1 MNAFLYIF
9 FVITGEIK
17 MKKLNRIIKMDSYD
31 AVSFFNGLVFFAPV
45 SLLVRTQAG
54 VSQSMFF
61 LLQALLSVI
70 TFLGEIPTGFLTD
83 RIGYKRS
90 LVLSQGLLLLARFLL
105 FVSFICKSPVLFSV
119 EAIVEGL
126 SYCFVSGT
134 DSAYVYEVYG
144 TKNYLS
150 KMTHASNCGTAGF
163 LISTV
168 VYVVIYHVFNIEGLL
183 LSTIATSMAAAVF
196 SFKLKKE
203 PSKVIGQKEPQ
214 NKTTSYTEND
224 QDNKNMENCHPLK
237 RLFSTMKHPK
247 ALLFA
252 VELSVFQ
259 VSWLLINFFYVE
271 KLETCGISVEW
282 MSAVIL
288 GYSAVEML
296 AEPIIRKIGNAFSN
310 TWAFVFEVASGIGF
324 LLFGFI
330 SHKILVVA
338 LMLILPLLLKLP
350 EYFVM
355 EQENVLV
362 DMLGADTQRAAAL
375 SLLNMGVSIIEI
387 FALFASAALTAVGIS
402 WCFFGVGILLI
413 IAMLCL
419 TATN

>member
-1 MNAFLYIF
+1 
-9 FVITGEIK
+9 
-17 MKKLNRIIKMDSYD
+17 
-31 AVSFFNGLVFFAPV
+31 
-45 SLLVRTQAG
+45 
-54 VSQSMFF
+54 
-61 LLQALLSVI
+61 
-70 TFLGEIPTGFLTD
+70 
-83 RIGYKRS
+83 
-90 LVLSQGLLLLARFLL
+90 
-105 FVSFICKSPVLFSV
+105 
-119 EAIVEGL
+119 
-126 SYCFVSGT
+126 
-134 DSAYVYEVYG
+134 
-144 TKNYLS
+144 
-150 KMTHASNCGTAGF
+150 MTHASNCGTAGF

-183 LSTIATSMAAAVF
+183 LSTIATSMAAAFF

-296 AEPIIRKIGNAFSN
+296 AEPIIRKIG
-310 TWAFVFEVASGIGF
+310 
-324 LLFGFI
+324 L
-330 SHKILVVA
+330 
-338 LMLILPLLLKLP
+338 
-350 EYFVM
+350 
-355 EQENVLV
+355 
-362 DMLGADTQRAAAL
+362 
-375 SLLNMGVSIIEI
+375 
-387 FALFASAALTAVGIS
+387 
-402 WCFFGVGILLI
+402 
-413 IAMLCL
+413 
-419 TATN
+419 